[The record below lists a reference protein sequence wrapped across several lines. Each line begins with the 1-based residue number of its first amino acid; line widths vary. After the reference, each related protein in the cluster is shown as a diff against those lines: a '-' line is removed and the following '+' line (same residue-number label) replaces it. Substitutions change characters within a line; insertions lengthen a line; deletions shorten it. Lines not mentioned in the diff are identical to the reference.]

1 MVSFISRLKP
11 DITIAAPKQPQL
23 EEVGKIHMSYD
34 MIRPVEKQLWA
45 PPSVE
50 DALKTAE
57 VSTRGGGYNP
67 LAYICTSKIDSAGQ
81 A

>member
-1 MVSFISRLKP
+1 MVSFISHLKP

-23 EEVGKIHMSYD
+23 REVSKIHISYD

-50 DALKTAE
+50 GALKTAE
-57 VSTRGGGYNP
+57 VSTPGGGYN
-67 LAYICTSKIDSAGQ
+67 LSDYICPSKIDSAGQ